1 MAIDIFNIQ
10 ENKISTNLNQYPMT
24 IIGNTGDGKSYT
36 LNKILRA
43 FCTDDRKPLFLF
55 FEDRYQNI
63 PNIMPLRIHSIPEL
77 KAVIQQLSLP
87 KAKELYSCIVI
98 DTVDKFEEMA
108 EQYVVQSKEAEI
120 LDDIGAYGKG
130 TKYFRNTLR
139 LLSEI
144 KNLGFPLH
152 YVVQAEEQQDVDTKV
167 KFIDMKLNKNTAKYI
182 KQDSYLVGY
191 LIKEGND
198 KDGTANRQI
207 TFAKNPSLPSLKDT
221 FGLPNMIEINDVN
234 NFKKALEETI
244 AEKGEANITNE
255 TTIKSH
261 VDEEKFEDIVNRGL
275 GYGNLLAENGH
286 LDDAIAVLKQVL
298 GQNPDGTPIMLNTLR
313 EGQKDAAKM
322 VVIEL
327 ESLIEKFKI
336 KVPKKLK

>member
-1 MAIDIFNIQ
+1 MIDIFNIQ

-24 IIGNTGDGKSYT
+24 IIGNTGDGKSFT
-36 LNKILRA
+36 LNKILREFA
-43 FCTDDRKPLFLF
+43 TDSRKPLFLF

-77 KAVIQQLSLP
+77 KVVIQQLSLP

-120 LDDIGAYGKG
+120 LDDIGAFGKG

-152 YVVQAEEQQDVDTKV
+152 YVVQAEEQQDAETKV
-167 KFIDMKLNKNTAKYI
+167 KFVDMKLNKNTAKYI

-198 KDGTANRQI
+198 TDGTANRKL
-207 TFAKNPSLPSLKDT
+207 TFTKSQALPSLKDT
-221 FGLPNMIEINDVN
+221 FGLPIMVDINDIS
-234 NFKKALEETI
+234 NFKTALEEAI
-244 AEKGEANITNE
+244 AKKGVENITNE
-255 TTIKSH
+255 TTINSI

-275 GYGNLLAENGH
+275 ALGNLLAENNH
-286 LDDAIAVLKQVL
+286 LDEALAVLKKIL
-298 GQNPDGTPIMLNTLR
+298 GQNPDGSPILLNTLR
-313 EGQKDAAKM
+313 EGQKDSAKM

-327 ESLIEKFKI
+327 ESLVTKFKI
-336 KVPKKLK
+336 KLPKNLK